1 MLNILDRL
9 KRGDVIVGDGAFGT
23 MLMQRGLKQGDP
35 PETIN
40 LAAPQ
45 ILEEISALYLEAG
58 AEIVTTNS
66 FGGSSL
72 RLQHFSLENDME
84 RINRAAVEA
93 ARRAVG
99 DRAYVSGSVGPTAKM
114 LKPFGDTDPEEIFE
128 SFRAQIGVLISSG
141 IDIVCIETMTDVAEA
156 ELAVKAARAISTE
169 IPVMATVTFDK
180 SAKGFRTLMG
190 TSIRETAERLAA
202 AGADIVGSNC
212 GNGSEIMLQIA
223 REYMQ
228 YSALPVAIQ
237 SNAGLP
243 VQSNEKLVYPET
255 PEFAAEKAAEMVKLG
270 VRIIGGCCGTGPEHI
285 RAIRRVVD
293 AYTKTT
299 DNPE

>member
-1 MLNILDRL
+1 L
-9 KRGDVIVGDGAFGT
+9 KRGDIIVGDGAFGT

-35 PETIN
+35 PEKIN

-156 ELAVKAARAISTE
+156 ELAVKAARAINTE

-202 AGADIVGSNC
+202 AGANIVGSNC
-212 GNGSEIMLQIA
+212 GNGSEIMLLIA

-228 YSALPVAIQ
+228 YSSLPVAIQ

-243 VQSNEKLVYPET
+243 VQSDEKLIYPET

-293 AYTKTT
+293 AYAKTT
-299 DNPE
+299 NNPE

>member
-9 KRGDVIVGDGAFGT
+9 KRGDIIVGDGAFGT

-35 PETIN
+35 PEKIN

-99 DRAYVSGSVGPTAKM
+99 FRRSDGENVKTLRRYGP
-114 LKPFGDTDPEEIFE
+114 GRD
-128 SFRAQIGVLISSG
+128 
-141 IDIVCIETMTDVAEA
+141 
-156 ELAVKAARAISTE
+156 
-169 IPVMATVTFDK
+169 
-180 SAKGFRTLMG
+180 
-190 TSIRETAERLAA
+190 IREFPRPNRRTDFQRNRYCLHRNHDRCSRSRTCRKGRPGDQYRNPRHGDRHIRQKRQRLPYPDGNIHPRNRRK
-202 AGADIVGSNC
+202 AGC
-212 GNGSEIMLQIA
+212 RRREHRRLQL

-228 YSALPVAIQ
+228 YSSLPVAIQ

-243 VQSNEKLVYPET
+243 VQSDEKLIYPET

-293 AYTKTT
+293 AYAKTT
-299 DNPE
+299 NNPE